1 MANYFFLISSS
12 VDGYKIIKTAYSLR
26 VGDFGFSL
34 SPRDVYYRF
43 YKNAPPALHNRQPV
57 KVVGIL
63 KILKPDFTIC
73 AYSVPLLEIKTW
85 PGWAGSSK
93 HIKISCCLI
102 VWAGTNQSMSP
113 GAGQPTQVHVYQ
125 LPVQKLNLCLDID
138 HDHDHDDPLCN
149 EMMMIISTMI
159 ISLASLPRVSAE
171 Q

>member
-1 MANYFFLISSS
+1 MQSQPWKQYQPS
-12 VDGYKIIKTAYSLR
+12 IKTKQQFLNCPIEENK
-26 VGDFGFSL
+26 L
-34 SPRDVYYRF
+34 
-43 YKNAPPALHNRQPV
+43 
-57 KVVGIL
+57 
-63 KILKPDFTIC
+63 
-73 AYSVPLLEIKTW
+73 
-85 PGWAGSSK
+85 
-93 HIKISCCLI
+93 
-102 VWAGTNQSMSP
+102 VWADKKQRRYP